1 MKTTLRIA
9 KIELSQLFYSPV
21 AWIVLIVLIVQSGW
35 QYHSMLERIYQANE
49 MGQGIPGVTSR
60 IFAGFR
66 SLFPQMK
73 EYLYLYIPL
82 LTMGLISRETNSG
95 SIKLLYSSPIK
106 VSEII
111 LGKYLAIM
119 GYCLLLI
126 SVLLGLGVLTLFTVK
141 NAEFS
146 LVLSG
151 IIGLYMLIC
160 AYAAIGLFMSSLT
173 TYQVV
178 AAISTLVVLAALNF
192 IGGLWQ
198 DIAFVRDITYFLSM
212 SGRVE
217 ESINGLLSS
226 SDIFYFI
233 IVIVLFL
240 GLTYL
245 KLQFERETLSK
256 ANKTLRYVGFIAT
269 MLIIGY
275 VSALPQFIL
284 YKDMTAD
291 KGRTLT
297 SASQEIITQFQ
308 EPVHITTYVNLLDD
322 NYHSGIPSGHNS
334 DKKRFDMYLR
344 YMPYLKMDYVY
355 YWDHVANDRIYK
367 ENPGL
372 NDEQIARKMAKINK
386 LPFDMFLTPKQIR
399 EKIDL
404 STERNRFLRVLTY
417 KNRSAYLR
425 VYDDLF
431 KHPNERETSAA
442 FKRLLVDAPVVGFV
456 GGHNERSI
464 EKSGDRDYQ
473 VATTE
478 IAFRHALVNQGFDV
492 RSIELKQPIG
502 PKSVD
507 ILIIADPM
515 VSFSTSELQ
524 YLQQFIEQGG
534 NMMILGE
541 PENRDYINPILRLLN
556 IEMDNGMLVQQSKNY
571 DRDFILANVSKSN
584 WLGTIGESNLL
595 GKDSVLVSMP
605 SAASL
610 TVLPNSLFEVKP
622 LLVTQAANTWLQ
634 GGFKFDRTQVLV
646 DPRSNVEKKSFP
658 IAMTLTREVKNKQQR
673 ILVVGDADFI
683 NNAELIRQSPRTSNF
698 SVMTDLFRWF
708 SNDQFPINTNR
719 PEPTDVVKVTA
730 NQLNYIRLGW
740 LVLLP
745 IGIAGG
751 VTTFLIRRKRR

>member
-35 QYHSMLERIYQANE
+35 QYHAMLERIYQANE
-49 MGQGIPGVTSR
+49 MGQGTSGVTSR
-60 IFAGFR
+60 MFAGFR
-66 SLFPQMK
+66 SLFPQMQ

-126 SVLLGLGVLTLFTVK
+126 SVLLGLGILTLFTVK

-146 LVLSG
+146 LILSG
-151 IIGLYMLIC
+151 IIGLYLLIC
-160 AYAAIGLFMSSLT
+160 SYAAIGLFMSSLT

-198 DIAFVRDITYFLSM
+198 DVTFVRDITYFLSM

-217 ESINGLLSS
+217 ESIDGLLSS
-226 SDIFYFI
+226 SDIFYFL

-256 ANKTLRYVGFIAT
+256 TSKALRYAGFIT
-269 MLIIGY
+269 VMLLIGY
-275 VSALPQFIL
+275 ISALPQFTF
-284 YKDMTAD
+284 YRDMTAN

-297 SASQEIITQFQ
+297 KASQKIITKFE

-322 NYHSGIPSGHNS
+322 NYYSGLPAGHNN
-334 DKKRFDMYLR
+334 DKKRFDMYMR

-355 YWDHVANDRIYK
+355 YWDHVANERIYK

-386 LPFDMFLTPKQIR
+386 LPFELFLTPKQIR

-404 STERNRFLRVLTY
+404 SSERNRFLRVLSY
-417 KNRSAYLR
+417 KNKTTYLR

-431 KHPNERETSAA
+431 KHPNEKEISAA
-442 FKRLLVDAPVVGFV
+442 FKRLLVAAPKVGFV
-456 GGHNERSI
+456 TGHNERSI
-464 EKSGDRDYQ
+464 QRSGDRDYQ

-478 IAFRHALVNQGFDV
+478 IAFRYALVNQGFDV
-492 RSIELKQPIG
+492 ASIELKEPLD
-502 PKSVD
+502 PNSVD
-507 ILIIADPM
+507 ILVIADPM
-515 VSFSTSELQ
+515 VNYSVIELQ
-524 YLQQFIEQGG
+524 YLQQFIEHGG
-534 NMMILGE
+534 NLMILGE
-541 PENRDYINPILRLLN
+541 PENKDRINPILSLLN
-556 IEMDNGMLVQQSKNY
+556 IEMDNGLLVQQSKNY
-571 DRDFILANVSKSN
+571 ERDFILANVSKAN
-584 WLGTIGESNLL
+584 WLKTVGESNFL

-610 TVLPNSLFEVKP
+610 TILPNSPFEAKP

-634 GGFKFDRTQVLV
+634 SSLKLDRTQALV
-646 DPRSNVEKKSFP
+646 DVRSNGEKKSFP
-658 IAMTLTREVKNKQQR
+658 IAMSLTRDVKNRQQR
-673 ILVVGDADFI
+673 ILVVADADFI

-708 SNDQFPINTNR
+708 SNNEFPIDINR

-730 NQLNYIRLGW
+730 NQLNYIKYGW

-745 IGIAGG
+745 LGIAGA
-751 VTTFLIRRKRR
+751 VATFLIRRKRR